1 MSGMISDFEARLEQ
15 LIDEWMAHG
24 GEMGDVMDALEAKL
38 LALEDEHGQNRSAEG
53 GDEP

>member
-1 MSGMISDFEARLEQ
+1 MSGMISDFETRLEQ

-24 GEMGDVMDALEAKL
+24 GEMGDV
-38 LALEDEHGQNRSAEG
+38 EDEHGQNRSVES